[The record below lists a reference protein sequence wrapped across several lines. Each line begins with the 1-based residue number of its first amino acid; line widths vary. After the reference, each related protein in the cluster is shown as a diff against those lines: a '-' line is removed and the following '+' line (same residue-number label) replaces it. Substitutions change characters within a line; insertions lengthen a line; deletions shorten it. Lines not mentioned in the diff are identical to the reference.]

1 MKSIF
6 FNGDLSYRIAKTDF
20 NHSATIFMPN
30 TQSEI
35 SEDEKLNADTLILE
49 KSRNIVEKLETEN
62 KLFFIKDKFSSL

>member
-1 MKSIF
+1 
-6 FNGDLSYRIAKTDF
+6 
-20 NHSATIFMPN
+20 MPN